1 MRVPQRWYVGHVNS
15 TALEW
20 EPWQKEAEII
30 IIKKNRTKTK
40 QKSLNYSK
48 YIEQNES
55 SNKNVAV
62 IKCLNDYCRCWCEFS
77 PKMLAV
83 DSLNLMFQIKSLE
96 TNKWA
101 AYWVANLH
109 NLRDV
114 GQSSWVATDTFPVQR
129 DTYYQ
134 TSFRW
139 RNIWALGRMGSFL
152 RARSGHRMV
161 QKPYKDSGNHRLR
174 PDKDPDLV
182 GVYKNHV
189 SHKSKLDETTTA
201 KWKIQF
207 T

>member
-1 MRVPQRWYVGHVNS
+1 MIIVGVGVN
-15 TALEW
+15 
-20 EPWQKEAEII
+20 
-30 IIKKNRTKTK
+30 
-40 QKSLNYSK
+40 
-48 YIEQNES
+48 
-55 SNKNVAV
+55 
-62 IKCLNDYCRCWCEFS
+62 FF
-77 PKMLAV
+77 PKMLTV

-139 RNIWALGRMGSFL
+139 RNIWALGRMDSFL
-152 RARSGHRMV
+152 RARSGHRMA
-161 QKPYKDSGNHRLR
+161 QKPYKDSGNHKLR

-182 GVYKNHV
+182 GVYKITFDI
-189 SHKSKLDETTTA
+189 SLSSMKQQQQSETYSLHKCLIVQIYLGLYLFLTHSFFGKFILCVIQLTLTKSYKHNTTSQ
-201 KWKIQF
+201 I
-207 T
+207 